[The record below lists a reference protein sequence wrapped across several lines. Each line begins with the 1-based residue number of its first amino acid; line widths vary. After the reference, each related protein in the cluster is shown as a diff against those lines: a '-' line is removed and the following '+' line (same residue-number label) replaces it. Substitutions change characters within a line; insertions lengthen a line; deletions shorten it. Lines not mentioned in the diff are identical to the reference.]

1 MGRRFV
7 FFQMKSLRESLME
20 VLILPQSVQPRL
32 TQLSIM
38 KEHPELKRQID
49 EFRQENYVLQ
59 RTAESDE
66 LFDKLDEFSQRY
78 DSFRRNPL
86 VDPFLNAEA
95 EFCRMI
101 QEINQEIV
109 EAVNFG

>member
-1 MGRRFV
+1 
-7 FFQMKSLRESLME
+7 MKNRVNAALRELFSAIIDSPE
-20 VLILPQSVQPRL
+20 YREFAH
-32 TQLSIM
+32 QLSIM

-59 RTAESDE
+59 RTAASDE

-78 DSFRRNPL
+78 DSFRKNPL